1 MSDIV
6 TLERVLTLA
15 KQLSPIDK
23 VRLIEQVTPQL
34 KRELI
39 ASQSTPRKSLRGMWR
54 GIDITDDD
62 INRVRQQM
70 WDKFPREDI

>member
-1 MSDIV
+1 MSDTV
-6 TLERVLTLA
+6 TLDRVLTLA

-62 INRVRQQM
+62 IDRVRQQM